1 MNLKDKRMLNS
12 LSEKLTDNMVVS
24 YLQRHPQFFTE
35 HEAEL
40 TTLEL
45 PHLRGTASL
54 AERQL
59 MVLRDENQ
67 QLQRKLENLI
77 AIAKQ
82 NEQLNQRLQT
92 IILNLTHVHS
102 ADEFLNSLYDS
113 FTKEFNTDA
122 ITLRLFELPPAA
134 LIGRAEFVEYDA
146 NIFNLFEQFLTN
158 NESLCGRLTPEQ
170 QQFLFPNTKI
180 GSAVLIPIGLPK
192 PRGILAMGSHDIA
205 RFHAG
210 MATDMLKYM
219 GDLVSG
225 LLNIWLRSLKN

>member
-1 MNLKDKRMLNS
+1 
-12 LSEKLTDNMVVS
+12 MVLL
-24 YLQRHPQFFTE
+24 YLQQHPQFFTQ
-35 HEAEL
+35 HEAQL
-40 TTLEL
+40 TALEPTL
-45 PHLRGTASL
+45 PRGTVSL
-54 AERQL
+54 AERQVA
-59 MVLRDENQ
+59 VLRDENQ

-113 FTKEFNTDA
+113 FMREFNTDA
-122 ITLRLFELPPAA
+122 IALRLFELPPAA
-134 LIGRAEFVEYDA
+134 LVGRAEFVEYDA
-146 NIFNLFEQFLTN
+146 DVFNLFEQFLIN
-158 NESLCGRLTPEQ
+158 NESLCGRLTPAQ
-170 QQFLFPNTKI
+170 QHFLFPDMKI

-192 PRGILAMGSHDIA
+192 PRGLLAMGSHDIA
-205 RFHAG
+205 RFHTG

-225 LLNIWLRSLKN
+225 LLNIWLHSLKH

>member
-1 MNLKDKRMLNS
+1 MPNS
-12 LSEKLTDNMVVS
+12 LSEKLTDDMVIA
-24 YLQRHPQFFTE
+24 YLQRHPQFFTA
-35 HEAEL
+35 HETEL
-40 TTLEL
+40 MMLEL
-45 PHLRGTASL
+45 PYSRSEAAQL
-54 AERQL
+54 ERQL
-59 MVLRDENQ
+59 AVFRDENQ

-92 IILNLTHVHS
+92 IILNLTHAHS
-102 ADEFLNSLYDS
+102 ADEFLNSLYEN
-113 FTKEFNTDA
+113 FMREFNTDA

-134 LIGRAEFVEYDA
+134 LVGRVEFVEYDA
-146 NIFNLFEQFLTN
+146 NVFNLFEQFLIN

-170 QQFLFPNTKI
+170 QHFLFPHTKI

-192 PRGILAMGSHDIA
+192 PRGILAMGSQDIA

>member
-1 MNLKDKRMLNS
+1 MLS
-12 LSEKLTDNMVVS
+12 TTSSETLTDEAVIA
-24 YLQRHPQFFTE
+24 YLKCYPQFFVQ
-35 HEAEL
+35 HEAVL
-40 TTLEL
+40 TMLEI
-45 PHLRGTASL
+45 PHSRGNAVSL
-54 AERQL
+54 VERQL
-59 MVLRDENQ
+59 AVLRDENQ

-77 AIAKQ
+77 DIAKQ

-102 ADEFLNSLYDS
+102 TDEFFNSLYDN
-113 FTKEFNTDA
+113 FKREFNTDA

-134 LIGRAEFVEYDA
+134 LAGRGEFVEYDA
-146 NIFNLFEQFLTN
+146 DVFNLFEQFLSN
-158 NESLCGRLTPEQ
+158 NESFCGRLTPEQ
-170 QQFLFPNTKI
+170 HGFLFPGVKI

-192 PRGILAMGSHDIA
+192 PRGLLAMGSHDVA

-225 LLNIWLRSLKN
+225 LLNVWLRSLKN